1 MPTIRRAR
9 TSSYW
14 VNYTMSEL
22 ESALA
27 GRRFFRAHRGALI
40 NLDQVREIR
49 PDVRSSFQL
58 IMKDQQSTLIDV
70 SERQGRVLRTLI
82 RGL

>member
-1 MPTIRRAR
+1 M
-9 TSSYW
+9 
-14 VNYTMSEL
+14 
-22 ESALA
+22 
-27 GRRFFRAHRGALI
+27 I

-58 IMKDQQSTLIDV
+58 IMKDQQSTPIDV